1 MLEVLEFIFRDMPTF
16 LGTIVLIYVIG
27 ESISEIIESIN
38 TRRNKKD
45 E

>member
-16 LGTIVLIYVIG
+16 FGTIVLIYVIG
-27 ESISEIIESIN
+27 ASISEIIESIN